1 MQMVSLPGS
10 EYALGFE
17 SVLSRQPDR
26 PDMLLIRGGATVLVG
41 VDKVSSIL
49 RPLLFNVC
57 AAKSVAV
64 IFTPF

>member
-26 PDMLLIRGGATVLVG
+26 PDMLLISGGATVLVG
-41 VDKVSSIL
+41 DLVSSNL